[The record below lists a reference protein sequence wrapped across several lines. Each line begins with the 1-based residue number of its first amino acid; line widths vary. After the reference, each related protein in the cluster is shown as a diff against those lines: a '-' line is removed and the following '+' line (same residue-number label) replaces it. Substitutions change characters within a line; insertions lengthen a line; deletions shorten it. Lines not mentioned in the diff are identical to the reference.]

1 MSVAWSSS
9 IAFVPRA
16 VSSGGEADVG
26 APIGRQL
33 LQYFR
38 HSRDLHGLEIA
49 QRRTDRAAA
58 EAAQVHGGLGGL
70 RLSEFAC
77 QGPERIP
84 EPVQVACRRRIAGF
98 QRSYFDSRGVHEWC
112 REHLAIIEA
121 VASGDHAQA
130 ASRMR
135 ARLEQALIAAQ
146 AAAR

>member
-1 MSVAWSSS
+1 MERRSAASFGSTS
-9 IAFVPRA
+9 ATAAICT
-16 VSSGGEADVG
+16 VSRLRSGG
-26 APIGRQL
+26 
-33 LQYFR
+33 
-38 HSRDLHGLEIA
+38 
-49 QRRTDRAAA
+49 RTAAA